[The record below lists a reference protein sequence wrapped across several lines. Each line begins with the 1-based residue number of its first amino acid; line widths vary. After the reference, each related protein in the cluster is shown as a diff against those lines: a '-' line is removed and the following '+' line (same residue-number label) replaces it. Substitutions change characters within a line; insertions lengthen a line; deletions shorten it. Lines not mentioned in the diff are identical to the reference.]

1 MRFTLV
7 LLLAVSL
14 PVAAQQNHNH
24 HNHMSMSGMGNGANA
39 QSNMMQPGQ
48 LTVGLVKKIDL
59 KSQELMI
66 QHGPLDSIGMP
77 AMTMSFGV
85 TDASWLKKLQVGDK
99 INFSAEMGK
108 NGTPVMN
115 HYERAN

>member
-1 MRFTLV
+1 MRFALA
-7 LLLAVSL
+7 LLLADSF
-14 PVAAQQNHNH
+14 PVAAQQNHDH
-24 HNHMSMSGMGNGANA
+24 RNHMGGMPGNGGNL

-59 KSQELMI
+59 KSQEVMI
-66 QHGPLDSIGMP
+66 QHGPLNSIGMP

-85 TDASWLKKLQVGDK
+85 IDASWLKKLKVGDK

-108 NGTPVMN
+108 NGPVVN
-115 HYERAN
+115 RYELAK